1 MFVDEETPV
10 EEKDSKQDKI
20 EDLSALT
27 PDPISAEK
35 DESPAFEE
43 TSDPKVLAGKQESP
57 VDEVGTAETK
67 ETPEEQQ
74 ATPSEE
80 LASSSDKLKSE
91 EEKPVAVETKTEE
104 NDAAGNLTRTESLE
118 NTLESETRSRS
129 SSARSNSLRS
139 VDEDTDTEIET
150 NLQENLSKASSRSA
164 SPHEKD
170 DFYDNEPVEE
180 AAKKSTPVNELACS
194 DLYQGEEKLMSPVT
208 STTAELKHE
217 TAAERPESAE
227 NENKVQTPESPEEV
241 NKVLTPESPE
251 KEYKIQSPE
260 SPKDE
265 NKFQTPESLEEEN
278 KVQTPEFS
286 KDENKILTLES
297 PEEDKKVQNPESP
310 VEMSTSSTTLPVAEI
325 PSEETEKVSA
335 AVAEASSEASS
346 PVKKEELILDL
357 NEPNASAK
365 STYSSVENT
374 PTMEKSLG
382 EEKASSL
389 EQNTPGSVAIS
400 PTKTKDEDLNED
412 LSTPVEEQKEN
423 LETPSDFGV
432 QPTDAV
438 EKPASL
444 DAASKE
450 TTPSAEQTLESAATE
465 SVASPVQNSAV
476 FSPNEVKLGSPT
488 DENSNV
494 SQTLQENQGLGE
506 KQAEFKDENSN
517 NLLEKPSSPVEQ
529 EQVLENLGSSQSY
542 ETSGPVTPQ
551 SDFKEL
557 DNNSVE
563 NVKVTK
569 QEKNSEELITLS
581 PVEHNNFKSEE
592 VTKPIDETLESS
604 VEAPLSPVEQSL
616 SLESSEFPKNKE
628 LDSPAAQQSP
638 EEVVTTSVET
648 PKVTDQEADLK
659 PSTPVEQATV
669 LEEHKSFDGQQE
681 APDSLM
687 AKPQSQ
693 EQEMDFEVVSHV
705 RQGDAEKMT
714 SPEICEKTEEQNEA
728 PEPKLSTSSSKTFDE
743 NLSSPVK
750 EDIVE
755 AEENLV
761 KPDVNTEPAAEEANK
776 PAEAPNSQLMLENES
791 PEKAFDS
798 VSGTVSCQENDL
810 VNVKLSPTEK
820 QTPTNQEQCFEL
832 NKQPTPDLEEI
843 MISNEAENAFGNE
856 SVTNQKTPETS
867 AVNEMFEANNTEA
880 EYSNSNIEKQC

>member
-1 MFVDEETPV
+1 MDFAETKPRSPPKEMFVDEEIPV
-10 EEKDSKQDKI
+10 EEKDSKQDKV
-20 EDLSALT
+20 ENLSALT

-43 TSDPKVLAGKQESP
+43 TGDPEVLAGKQESP
-57 VDEVGTAETK
+57 VDEGGTAETK
-67 ETPEEQQ
+67 ETPEEQQATPSEEQQ

-170 DFYDNEPVEE
+170 DFFDNEPVEE

-208 STTAELKHE
+208 PTTAELKHE

-286 KDENKILTLES
+286 KGENKILTLES

-310 VEMSTSSTTLPVAEI
+310 VEKSTNSTTLPVAEI

-365 STYSSVENT
+365 STCSSVENT
-374 PTMEKSLG
+374 PTMEESLG

-412 LSTPVEEQKEN
+412 LSTP
-423 LETPSDFGV
+423 
-432 QPTDAV
+432 A
-438 EKPASL
+438 
-444 DAASKE
+444 
-450 TTPSAEQTLESAATE
+450 
-465 SVASPVQNSAV
+465 
-476 FSPNEVKLGSPT
+476 
-488 DENSNV
+488 
-494 SQTLQENQGLGE
+494 
-506 KQAEFKDENSN
+506 
-517 NLLEKPSSPVEQ
+517 
-529 EQVLENLGSSQSY
+529 
-542 ETSGPVTPQ
+542 
-551 SDFKEL
+551 
-557 DNNSVE
+557 
-563 NVKVTK
+563 
-569 QEKNSEELITLS
+569 
-581 PVEHNNFKSEE
+581 
-592 VTKPIDETLESS
+592 
-604 VEAPLSPVEQSL
+604 
-616 SLESSEFPKNKE
+616 
-628 LDSPAAQQSP
+628 
-638 EEVVTTSVET
+638 
-648 PKVTDQEADLK
+648 
-659 PSTPVEQATV
+659 
-669 LEEHKSFDGQQE
+669 
-681 APDSLM
+681 
-687 AKPQSQ
+687 
-693 EQEMDFEVVSHV
+693 
-705 RQGDAEKMT
+705 
-714 SPEICEKTEEQNEA
+714 
-728 PEPKLSTSSSKTFDE
+728 
-743 NLSSPVK
+743 
-750 EDIVE
+750 
-755 AEENLV
+755 
-761 KPDVNTEPAAEEANK
+761 
-776 PAEAPNSQLMLENES
+776 
-791 PEKAFDS
+791 
-798 VSGTVSCQENDL
+798 
-810 VNVKLSPTEK
+810 
-820 QTPTNQEQCFEL
+820 
-832 NKQPTPDLEEI
+832 
-843 MISNEAENAFGNE
+843 
-856 SVTNQKTPETS
+856 
-867 AVNEMFEANNTEA
+867 
-880 EYSNSNIEKQC
+880 